1 MCDAAADGRVLS
13 EVGTLRPGP
22 DADRTRRRGGAGKRH
37 QSGRR
42 LFGLDAVCNDARLLR
57 HADDARGGARR
68 RDVERGV
75 VRQSCRRQRQL
86 RTRKADGCCPGQK
99 QPHGAGSCERTC
111 HWHGDQTRQGRIPMN
126 DQRPT
131 SFAEMAL
138 ADLID
143 AFSSTDA
150 VPGGGSAAA
159 LAGAV
164 GVSLLIMVAGLP
176 KTKTGAPEETAD
188 LAEASSRLHPLR
200 DALVDLVD
208 RDSEAYRQVLTAF
221 RLPRVS
227 DSEKAART
235 EAID

>member
-1 MCDAAADGRVLS
+1 MNPEPPTSHDQLS
-13 EVGTLRPGP
+13 
-22 DADRTRRRGGAGKRH
+22 
-37 QSGRR
+37 
-42 LFGLDAVCNDARLLR
+42 
-57 HADDARGGARR
+57 
-68 RDVERGV
+68 
-75 VRQSCRRQRQL
+75 
-86 RTRKADGCCPGQK
+86 
-99 QPHGAGSCERTC
+99 
-111 HWHGDQTRQGRIPMN
+111 
-126 DQRPT
+126 T

-208 RDSEAYRQVLTAF
+208 RDSVAYRQVLTAF
-221 RLPRVS
+221 RLPKVS
-227 DSEKAART
+227 DAEKAART
-235 EAID
+235 EAIDRATRAAIDAPLDVMRLCQQALRGAVIVASNGSRKTTSDIGVAVELLVAALRGARLNVDINLVGLHDQAYTARVTEEVDELVTDGTEDAERARRALQ

>member
-1 MCDAAADGRVLS
+1 
-13 EVGTLRPGP
+13 
-22 DADRTRRRGGAGKRH
+22 
-37 QSGRR
+37 
-42 LFGLDAVCNDARLLR
+42 
-57 HADDARGGARR
+57 
-68 RDVERGV
+68 
-75 VRQSCRRQRQL
+75 
-86 RTRKADGCCPGQK
+86 
-99 QPHGAGSCERTC
+99 
-111 HWHGDQTRQGRIPMN
+111 MN
-126 DQRPT
+126 DELPT

-164 GVSLLIMVAGLP
+164 GVSLLIMVASLP

-188 LAEASSRLHPLR
+188 LAEASARLHPLR

-208 RDSEAYRQVLTAF
+208 RDSVAYRQVLTAV

-227 DSEKAART
+227 DADKAART
-235 EAID
+235 EAIERATRAAIDAPLDVMRLCQQALRGAVIVASNGSRKTASDVGVAVELLAAALRGARLNVDINLTDLHDQAYTARIAEEVDELVADGAEDAERARRALE